1 VSEVRDNQD
10 EPLSLLT
17 IALPPWF
24 ERRTVTIAV
33 GEELGPRE
41 ASWRD
46 ELVSVEAGSLD
57 IVSPDGTV
65 LHLTAGAMLFL
76 DGVAH
81 VALRATGDVPTVLAA
96 VRRRRDPETGPGAGP
111 APSLGSTP

>member
-1 VSEVRDNQD
+1 VSEVRDNRD

-33 GEELGPRE
+33 GDELGPHE

-46 ELVSVEAGSLD
+46 ELVSIEAGALE
-57 IVSPDGTV
+57 IVGPDGTV
-65 LHLTAGAMLFL
+65 LHLTAGAVLFL
-76 DGVAH
+76 DGIDH

-96 VRRRRDPETGPGAGP
+96 IRRRRDPETGPVQGP
-111 APSLGSTP
+111 PPP